1 MVGDDPEND
10 IEPAQRAGLVTFR
23 ITNNGNPFYLTPH
36 GLSAAGWLADFFPWV
51 DSIDQEEINP
61 DFSQPESMV
70 HSLRATPAALASLVA
85 EIPISQWTCR
95 PVADEWSLTE
105 ILCHLRDVDHEV
117 NIPRIKTVL
126 QEINP
131 FLVGMD
137 TDSWAV
143 KRHYIQQD
151 GLAALQDFT
160 QYRQEIL
167 HTLDNLSSRD
177 WERTARHAIFGPTH
191 LKELVSIVAGHDR
204 LHLRQICTTVDRS
217 RRVEKAV

>member
-1 MVGDDPEND
+1 
-10 IEPAQRAGLVTFR
+10 
-23 ITNNGNPFYLTPH
+23 
-36 GLSAAGWLADFFPWV
+36 
-51 DSIDQEEINP
+51 
-61 DFSQPESMV
+61 
-70 HSLRATPAALASLVA
+70 
-85 EIPISQWTCR
+85 
-95 PVADEWSLTE
+95 VADEWSLTE